1 MSASLPCIASSL
13 SRWNLAVAAVLAA
26 SLAACTEPTTTTK
39 AAIDVS
45 QDTSISDAMGGDIA
59 VTDTL
64 AGDSAGGDTAIKDT
78 QVGDTVGP
86 KYGTC
91 AAVGDCISVSCKNG
105 EKGCEQACL
114 AASDS
119 TAIAKALPLLSC
131 YNDKCVA
138 DMCKDSTETTCKD
151 NCLKVRCMPELFA
164 CIDNGKPGT
173 KGCDSMPACMDKCSL
188 GSGTPFSCLAACY
201 ADVDD
206 AGRKLGDALAK
217 CFVGADPKTADK
229 QCAGALLQ
237 CFSGG
242 KTGTQECFEG
252 FDCVMGC
259 QKAGGGDMQSI
270 ACSAACLSKVTKAG
284 QDAFMAMMS
293 CFGQEPVS
301 PECGA
306 KFLAC
311 ANPTGTG
318 DCYTGLGCVDAC
330 QKAPGAVDGPQCV
343 FKCAHVMT
351 AAAAADLWSAA
362 SCFGNKGAEAT
373 CGPNLLKC
381 VAPSGTKNCSTTVTC
396 MQKCTKD
403 DTACTFGCLKA
414 ASSTGAES
422 AWKFAMCGETCNA
435 KCAGGT
441 ATCAQ
446 ECMMA
451 TCPTELA
458 ACATQ
463 G

>member
-1 MSASLPCIASSL
+1 MSTSLQCFASLL
-13 SRWNLAVAAVLAA
+13 SRSGLAVALAA

-39 AAIDVS
+39 TAIDAA
-45 QDTSISDAMGGDIA
+45 QDTSLGDTVGGDTA

-64 AGDSAGGDTAIKDT
+64 ASDGAGGDTTVKDT

-91 AAVGDCISVSCKNG
+91 AAVGDCIAVSCKGG
-105 EKGCEQACL
+105 EKGCESACL

-119 TAIAKALPLLSC
+119 AAIAKALPLLSC

-138 DMCKDSTETTCKD
+138 DLCKDSTETSCND
-151 NCLKVRCMPELFA
+151 DCLKSRCMPELFA

-173 KGCDSMPACMDKCSL
+173 KGCDSMPACMDKCKL

-206 AGRKLGDALAK
+206 AGRALGNALAQ
-217 CFVGADPKTADK
+217 CFASADPKNAEK

-259 QKAGGGDMQSI
+259 QAAGGGDMQSI
-270 ACSAACLSKVTKAG
+270 ACSAACLGKVTKAG
-284 QDAFMAMMS
+284 QDAFMSMMA

-318 DCYTGLGCVDAC
+318 DCFGGLGCIDTC
-330 QKAPGAVDGPQCV
+330 QKAPGAKDGPQCV
-343 FKCAHVMT
+343 FKCAHAMT
-351 AAAAADLWSAA
+351 APAAADFWAAA
-362 SCFGNKGAEAT
+362 SCLGKSGADAT
-373 CGPNLLKC
+373 CSATLLKC
-381 VAPSGTKNCSTTVTC
+381 VAPTGTKNCADTVTC
-396 MQKCTKD
+396 MQNCTKD
-403 DTACTFGCLKA
+403 DGVCLFGCLKA
-414 ASSTGAES
+414 ASSAGADS
-422 AWKFAMCGETCNA
+422 AWKFALCGQTCEA
-435 KCAGGT
+435 KCAGSSPS
-441 ATCAQ
+441 CAM
-446 ECMMA
+446 ECLA
-451 TCPTELA
+451 STCPTELA
-458 ACATQ
+458 ACTLPK
-463 G
+463 